1 MQINPVQQASRRQ
14 LQDEVLSIIRNQA
27 TATDVARDNGRENI
41 TPDRPA
47 DAAAADAVGSRQT
60 DSAVREINQAL
71 KTLST
76 SLRFEVDDES
86 GHTLVKV
93 IDQDSGE
100 VLRQIPSEA
109 TIRIARSLD
118 KMVGHLVRTEA

>member
-1 MQINPVQQASRRQ
+1 MQIDSMPRASRQQ
-14 LQDEVLSIIRNQA
+14 LQDEVLSVIRAQA
-27 TATDVARDNGRENI
+27 TAADVARDKAHENV
-41 TPDRPA
+41 TRDRPA
-47 DAAAADAVGSRQT
+47 DAAAQAAGPQLT
-60 DSAVREINQAL
+60 DSAVSEINQAL
-71 KTLST
+71 KTLAT
-76 SLRFEVDDES
+76 SLKFEVDDES
-86 GHTLVKV
+86 GRTLVKV

>member
-1 MQINPVQQASRRQ
+1 MQIDSMPQAARQQ
-14 LQDEVLSIIRNQA
+14 LQDEVLSVIRTQA
-27 TATDVARDNGRENI
+27 AATEVARDKGHENVI
-41 TPDRPA
+41 RDRPA
-47 DAAAADAVGSRQT
+47 DAAAPAVGPQLT
-60 DSAVREINQAL
+60 ESAVSDINQAL
-71 KTLST
+71 KTLAT

-118 KMVGHLVRTEA
+118 KMIGHLVRTEA

>member
-1 MQINPVQQASRRQ
+1 MQINPVQQDSRQQ

-27 TATDVARDNGRENI
+27 TAIDVARGKGQDNI
-41 TPDRPA
+41 TRDRSA
-47 DAAAADAVGSRQT
+47 DAAAEAVGPQQT
-60 DSAVREINQAL
+60 DAAVNEINQAL
-71 KTLST
+71 KTLAT
-76 SLRFEVDDES
+76 SLKFEVDDDS
-86 GHTLVKV
+86 GRTLVKV

-118 KMVGHLVRTEA
+118 KMIGHLVATQA

>member
-47 DAAAADAVGSRQT
+47 DAAADAVGSRQT

>member
-1 MQINPVQQASRRQ
+1 MQINPVQQASRQQ

-27 TATDVARDNGRENI
+27 TASDVARGKGQENI
-41 TPDRPA
+41 TRDRPA
-47 DAAAADAVGSRQT
+47 DAATEAVGPQQT
-60 DSAVREINQAL
+60 DNAVNEINQAL
-71 KTLST
+71 RTLAT
-76 SLRFEVDDES
+76 SLKFEVDEES
-86 GHTLVKV
+86 GRTLVKV

-109 TIRIARSLD
+109 TVRIALSLD

>member
-1 MQINPVQQASRRQ
+1 MQIDSMPQAARQQ
-14 LQDEVLSIIRNQA
+14 LQDEVLSVIRAQA
-27 TATDVARDNGRENI
+27 TATDLARGKGHENV
-41 TPDRPA
+41 TRDRPA
-47 DAAAADAVGSRQT
+47 EAAAEAADSQLT

-71 KTLST
+71 QTLAT

>member
-1 MQINPVQQASRRQ
+1 MQINSVSQASRQQ

-27 TATDVARDNGRENI
+27 TATDVARDKGHQNI
-41 TPDRPA
+41 TRDRPA
-47 DAAAADAVGSRQT
+47 EAAADAAGPQQT
-60 DSAVREINQAL
+60 DNAVKEINQAL

-93 IDQDSGE
+93 VDQDSGE

-109 TIRIARSLD
+109 TVRIARSLD
-118 KMVGHLVRTEA
+118 KMVGHLLKTQA

>member
-1 MQINPVQQASRRQ
+1 MQIDSMPQAARQQ
-14 LQDEVLSIIRNQA
+14 LQDEVLSVIRTQA
-27 TATDVARDNGRENI
+27 TATDAARDKGHENV
-41 TPDRPA
+41 TRDRPA
-47 DAAAADAVGSRQT
+47 DAAAQAVGPQLT
-60 DSAVREINQAL
+60 ESAVSEINQAL
-71 KTLST
+71 KTLAT
-76 SLRFEVDDES
+76 SLKFEVDDES

-118 KMVGHLVRTEA
+118 KLVGHLVRTEA